1 MRKIIAALIF
11 CLVFVFLEGVAS
23 AEYYVGDNF
32 PSDENLVYTVQSF
45 FPPPSKLKIVGKR
58 QGPDEVFTL
67 FVDRKVPAGGWIV
80 EIFKV
85 YKTDRRIWMVE
96 SEHFERCLVVRK
108 VSKQE

>member
-11 CLVFVFLEGVAS
+11 CLVFVFLKGVAS